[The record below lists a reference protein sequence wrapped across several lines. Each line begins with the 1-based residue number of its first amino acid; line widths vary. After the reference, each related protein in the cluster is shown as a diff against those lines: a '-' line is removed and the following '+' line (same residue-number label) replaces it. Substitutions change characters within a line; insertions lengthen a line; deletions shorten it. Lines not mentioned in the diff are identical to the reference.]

1 MCIKDRK
8 CPLNQYGASASIKSI
23 GKWEKLMIK
32 KFINMTDGQKTKVI
46 VSFGLLMF
54 VLSYLGGTVFG
65 NFYFSD

>member
-1 MCIKDRK
+1 
-8 CPLNQYGASASIKSI
+8 
-23 GKWEKLMIK
+23 MIK